1 MKPIREFMEIR
12 KIQKTGGSSYAI
24 SLPKRW
30 IEHNSLKNGDSLGI
44 IENKDGTLSIVP
56 ENYKKEKKSCKIE
69 LNENINLTKRILI
82 TKYLQGYDTIKVY
95 SKKPIE
101 ASKRKEI
108 VSLIQNLIG
117 IEIFEERADEIVF
130 SSLIE
135 FGSTPL
141 RKVKNRIINLTGS
154 MLEDTMKLNEN
165 LDKSLAENII
175 QRDNEVDKL
184 YFFAVREIS
193 EASRNSNIAKKLELN
208 DNFEIIPNL
217 IAIKNIE
224 RIADYAVLIAKDI
237 MELDVP
243 SEKIKREG
251 NLILDIFHKTSR
263 SLIKKDY
270 VLANSILEEIERKF
284 SEEINSVIILSILN
298 SMNSI
303 KRHCG
308 NIAETVINLYV

>member
-1 MKPIREFMEIR
+1 
-12 KIQKTGGSSYAI
+12 
-24 SLPKRW
+24 
-30 IEHNSLKNGDSLGI
+30 
-44 IENKDGTLSIVP
+44 
-56 ENYKKEKKSCKIE
+56 
-69 LNENINLTKRILI
+69 
-82 TKYLQGYDTIKVY
+82 
-95 SKKPIE
+95 
-101 ASKRKEI
+101 
-108 VSLIQNLIG
+108 LIQNLIG

-141 RKVKNRIINLTGS
+141 RKVKNRIINLTSS
-154 MLEDTMKLNEN
+154 MLEDTIKLNEN

-175 QRDNEVDKL
+175 QRDNEIDKL

-193 EASRNSNIAKKLELN
+193 EASRNSSVAKKLELN

-224 RIADYAVLIAKDI
+224 RIADYVVLIAKDI
-237 MELDVP
+237 IELDVP
-243 SEKIKREG
+243 SEKIKKEG

-284 SEEINSVIILSILN
+284 SEEINSMIISSILN

-308 NIAETVINLYV
+308 NIAETVINLCV

>member
-1 MKPIREFMEIR
+1 MEIR

-30 IEHNSLKNGDSLGI
+30 IELNNLKNGDSLGI
-44 IENKDGTLSIVP
+44 LENKDGTLSIVP
-56 ENYKKEKKSCKIE
+56 ENYKKEKKLCKIE

-95 SKKPIE
+95 SKNPIE

-141 RKVKNRIINLTGS
+141 GKVKNRIINLTSS
-154 MLEDTMKLNEN
+154 MLEDTIKLNEKF
-165 LDKSLAENII
+165 DKSLAENII

-193 EASRNSNIAKKLELN
+193 EASRNSNVARKLEFRN
-208 DNFEIIPNL
+208 NFEMIPNL

-237 MELDVP
+237 MELDAS

-251 NLILDIFHKTSR
+251 DLILEIFHKTSR

-270 VLANSILEEIERKF
+270 LLANSILEEIERKF
-284 SEEINSVIILSILN
+284 SEEINSVIISSILN

>member
-1 MKPIREFMEIR
+1 METR

-30 IEHNSLKNGDSLGI
+30 IELNSLKNGDVLGI
-44 IENKDGTLSIVP
+44 VENKDGTLSIVP
-56 ENYKKEKKSCKIE
+56 ENYKKERKSCKIE

-82 TKYLQGYDTIKVY
+82 TKYLQGYDTIKIY
-95 SKKPIE
+95 SKKPIV

-108 VSLIQNLIG
+108 VSLMQNLIG

-141 RKVKNRIINLTGS
+141 GKVKNRIINLTSS
-154 MLEDTMKLNEN
+154 MLEDTIKLNEKF
-165 LDKSLAENII
+165 DESLAENII

-184 YFFAVREIS
+184 YFFAIREIS
-193 EASRNSNIAKKLELN
+193 EASRNLNAAKKLGLN
-208 DNFEIIPNL
+208 NNFEIIPNL

-224 RIADYAVLIAKDI
+224 RIADYAVLITKDI
-237 MELDVP
+237 MELDAP
-243 SEKIKREG
+243 SAKIKREG
-251 NLILDIFHKTSR
+251 NLTLDIFHKTSR
-263 SLIKKDY
+263 SLIRKDY

-284 SEEINSVIILSILN
+284 SEEINSVIISSILN

-308 NIAETVINLYV
+308 NIAETIINLYV

>member
-1 MKPIREFMEIR
+1 MEIR

-30 IEHNSLKNGDSLGI
+30 IELNNLKNGDSLGI
-44 IENKDGTLSIVP
+44 LENKDGTLSIVP
-56 ENYKKEKKSCKIE
+56 ENYKKEKKLCKIE

-95 SKKPIE
+95 SKNPIE

-141 RKVKNRIINLTGS
+141 GKVKNRIINLTSS
-154 MLEDTMKLNEN
+154 MLEDTIKLNEKF
-165 LDKSLAENII
+165 DKSLAENII

-193 EASRNSNIAKKLELN
+193 EASRNSNVARKLEFRN
-208 DNFEIIPNL
+208 NFEMIPNL

-237 MELDVP
+237 MELDAS

-251 NLILDIFHKTSR
+251 DLILEIFHKTSR

-270 VLANSILEEIERKF
+270 LLANSILEEIERKF
-284 SEEINSVIILSILN
+284 SEEINSVIISSILN

-308 NIAETVINLYV
+308 NIAETVINLCV

>member
-1 MKPIREFMEIR
+1 MEIR

-30 IEHNSLKNGDSLGI
+30 IELNNLKNGDSLGI
-44 IENKDGTLSIVP
+44 LENKDGTLSIVP
-56 ENYKKEKKSCKIE
+56 ENYKKEKKLCKIE

-95 SKKPIE
+95 SKNPIE

-141 RKVKNRIINLTGS
+141 GKVKNRIINLTSS
-154 MLEDTMKLNEN
+154 MLEDTIKLNEKF
-165 LDKSLAENII
+165 DKSLAENII

-193 EASRNSNIAKKLELN
+193 EASRNSNVARKLEFRN
-208 DNFEIIPNL
+208 NFEMIPNL

-237 MELDVP
+237 MELDAS

-251 NLILDIFHKTSR
+251 DLILEIFHKTSK

-270 VLANSILEEIERKF
+270 LLANSILEEIERKF
-284 SEEINSVIILSILN
+284 SEEINSVIISSILN

>member
-1 MKPIREFMEIR
+1 MEIR

-30 IEHNSLKNGDSLGI
+30 IELNDLKNGDSLGI
-44 IENKDGTLSIVP
+44 LENKDGTLSIVP
-56 ENYKKEKKSCKIE
+56 ENYKKEKKLCKIE

-95 SKKPIE
+95 SKNPIE

-141 RKVKNRIINLTGS
+141 GKVKNRIINLTSS
-154 MLEDTMKLNEN
+154 MLEDTIKLNEKF
-165 LDKSLAENII
+165 DKSLAENII

-193 EASRNSNIAKKLELN
+193 EASRNSNVARKLEFRN
-208 DNFEIIPNL
+208 NFEMIPNL

-237 MELDVP
+237 MELDAS

-251 NLILDIFHKTSR
+251 DLILEIFHKTSK

-270 VLANSILEEIERKF
+270 LLANSILEEIERKF
-284 SEEINSVIILSILN
+284 SEEINSVIISSILN